1 MSQKSKVLV
10 YKLPSGKAKVEV
22 LLDNE
27 NVWMTQSA
35 LAELYQTSTQNIT
48 MHIKHIYEEDELNES
63 STCKSDL
70 QVRLEGSRE
79 VKRQV
84 LYYNLEMIIAV
95 GFRAKSSVGNTFRK
109 WANNT
114 IKEYM
119 IKGFV
124 LDDERLED
132 PTRFGKD
139 YFDEL
144 LLRIRAIRASEK
156 RLYQKIL
163 EIYSTSIDYD
173 NNLEESILFFKTVQN
188 KLHYAVSGETA
199 AEIIYSRAD
208 ASKDNMGLT
217 TWKGISVQ
225 KDDVKIAKNY
235 LSKDEIT
242 SLNKIVTMYLDH
254 AEEMA
259 KEGIP
264 MHMSDWR
271 KVLDEF
277 LKFERKDILEG
288 AGKISHQLA
297 IQKAL
302 KEYEKYDKARIE
314 TMKLLKLPNINK

>member
-1 MSQKSKVLV
+1 MSNKSQILV
-10 YKLPSGKAKVEV
+10 YNLPSGKSKVEV
-22 LLDNE
+22 LLDND
-27 NVWMTQSA
+27 NVWLTQAA
-35 LAELYQTSTQNIT
+35 LAELYQTTTQNIT
-48 MHIKHIYEEDELNES
+48 LHIKHIYDEGELEEN

-70 QVRLEGSRE
+70 QVRLEGKRE
-79 VKRQV
+79 VKRKV
-84 LYYNLEMIIAV
+84 LYYNLEMVIAI

-163 EIYSTSIDYD
+163 EIYSTSIDYSD
-173 NNLEESILFFKTVQN
+173 KLEDTILFFKTVQN

-217 TWKGISVQ
+217 SWKGESIQ
-225 KDDVKIAKNY
+225 LDDVKIAKNY
-235 LSKDEIT
+235 LTKEEIT

-259 KEGIP
+259 NEGIP
-264 MHMSDWR
+264 MHMSDWK

-277 LKFERKDILEG
+277 LKFERKDILNG
-288 AGKISHQLA
+288 PGQISHQLA
-297 IQKAL
+297 VQKAI
-302 KEYEKYDKARIE
+302 KEYEKYDNARIE
-314 TMKLLKLPNINK
+314 NIELLKLPKIES